1 MSMPHGETT
10 GRTHPCTQC
19 GAGAHLACQDSV
31 PRLAHQLVAVQGDP
45 TVNVHTEPGVYEA
58 VGKHLVIGYPLLKR
72 GDQVL
77 MWVRSFAFP
86 MTKTRSDGLAWER
99 RAEMQEALLQAK
111 VDGFENIDVCWVSAS
126 ELELNAVQSPAG
138 GYYLPDAMMVA
149 GVWYYSYALCLDR
162 PHISAPHVAALD
174 FDNVRKQLKDH
185 AHIHGVLP
193 DAVTKWLK
201 GWRAVPVPPPA
212 PVLQPLSAE
221 GVGVMVGLDAD
232 IKLLDE
238 LRAAPPMMPLDQM
251 AAGFGGIMK
260 GELNIIAAKPGKG
273 KAAFPLDWQKL
284 NQAQLHMLPSV
295 RGMMAGIA
303 PAPNNLPKFKP
314 GDAVVW
320 DVAKCGYHFCA
331 TVAQVRGNEV
341 RIKLRDGQDGWE
353 HFKKMNLCPAWMQ
366 HWKTLDGH
374 LWVSD
379 NDGKLRIDPFINA
392 VMPSVV
398 SPVKG
403 VIFESDPPEAPDRVV
418 VSIPSFNTE
427 VPPPTVEVELD
438 AEEESEVWRAFARY
452 CATLNLDTQ
461 TSQAEA
467 ERALDFFV
475 KMRRKLCNML
485 E

>member
-221 GVGVMVGLDAD
+221 GVGVMAGLAAD
-232 IKLLDE
+232 IKLLDDLGIRGTIMPKIPNGV
-238 LRAAPPMMPLDQM
+238 LRQKKLIP
-251 AAGFGGIMK
+251 I
-260 GELNIIAAKPGKG
+260 
-273 KAAFPLDWQKL
+273 DWQKL
-284 NQAQLHMLPSV
+284 DQAQLHMLPSV

-320 DVAKCGYHFCA
+320 DVAGCGYHFCA

-341 RIKLRDGQDGWE
+341 RIKLRDGHVGWTD
-353 HFKKMNLCPAWMQ
+353 FKRMNLCPAWMQ
-366 HWKTLDGH
+366 GWSTLDGH
-374 LWVSD
+374 LWVGP
-379 NDGKLRIDPFINA
+379 NDGVLRVDPFINA